1 MAGECHGEARRPQA
15 PRRRERPRTPGRG
28 MHCRGG
34 GVTVPGGL
42 RCVRVRESA
51 DRRMQIPGWRGR
63 TQGARLCLG
72 DLEDFVLATE
82 RERREV

>member
-1 MAGECHGEARRPQA
+1 M
-15 PRRRERPRTPGRG
+15 
-28 MHCRGG
+28 
-34 GVTVPGGL
+34 PGGL

-72 DLEDFVLATE
+72 DLEEFVLATE
-82 RERREV
+82 REGETRGVKMEICDCRSEIFRL